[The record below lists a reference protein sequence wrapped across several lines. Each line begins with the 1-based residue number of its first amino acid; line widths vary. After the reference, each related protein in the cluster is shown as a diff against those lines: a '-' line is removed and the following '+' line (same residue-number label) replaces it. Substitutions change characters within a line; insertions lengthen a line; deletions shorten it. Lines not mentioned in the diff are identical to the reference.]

1 MKGKLIKK
9 YGEFMLLKGDIII
22 ASSDKN
28 FNGEFYLS
36 KQNCDEIFGV
46 VNLDQIKIDYIN
58 QELKGCDEE
67 TREKY
72 YSFAEY
78 DGEIYIRGI
87 EKGMELNKD
96 KVFTLADIE
105 KAIYMARKGSVKET
119 HNGYGLRTEPR
130 FELDNL
136 SSEEIIQFLQQPT
149 QVEVEFDSEETF
161 IYEGGNSEIFGSY
174 TKRIN
179 PNSGKPKPDSEGNLI
194 LRKL

>member
-9 YGEFMLLKGDIII
+9 YGEFVLLKGDIII

-96 KVFTLADIE
+96 KIFTLDQMH
-105 KAIYMARKGSVKET
+105 KAIRLACSDYSG
-119 HNGYGLRTEPR
+119 N
-130 FELDNL
+130 
-136 SSEEIIQFLQQPT
+136 IIDEVTQQPT
-149 QVEVEFDSEETF
+149 EIDVEIEMECKIGCDNF
-161 IYEGGNSEIFGSY
+161 IFNGDKSICCGNKI
-174 TKRIN
+174 K
-179 PNSGKPKPDSEGNLI
+179 KLDSEGNLI

>member
-1 MKGKLIKK
+1 
-9 YGEFMLLKGDIII
+9 MLLEGDIII

-36 KQNCDEIFGV
+36 KENCDEIFGV

-96 KVFTLADIE
+96 KVFTLEELRYAFYTGMKHGSEGGIMFGKALADE
-105 KAIYMARKGSVKET
+105 Y
-119 HNGYGLRTEPR
+119 
-130 FELDNL
+130 
-136 SSEEIIQFLQQPT
+136 IQSLQQPT

-161 IYEGGNSEIFGSY
+161 IYEGGNSEVIGSY